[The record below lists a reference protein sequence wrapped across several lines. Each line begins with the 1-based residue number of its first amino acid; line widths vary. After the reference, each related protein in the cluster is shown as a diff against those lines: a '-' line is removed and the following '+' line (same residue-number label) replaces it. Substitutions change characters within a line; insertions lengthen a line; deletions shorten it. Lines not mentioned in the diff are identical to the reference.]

1 MPSFKESKN
10 SNPAKKHSIA
20 TRAQGTTFST
30 ILSTI
35 YYYTLGALFSNISNS
50 VYSLVGSLGMA
61 RWARDIVRII
71 PSNPGVVKLRS
82 SLGSGGAK
90 GGKGNKNLTEWIN
103 ASVPSLTERFT
114 PAAWLPNGHLQT
126 LFTAAGD
133 FTKVDK
139 VHYIRTYLRL
149 PDGGTLGIDAT
160 PENHH
165 GLPADA
171 PTVVVCHGLTGGSHE
186 SYVRNILAWVT
197 KPKEDGGLGGRGVV
211 VNFRGCA
218 GVPVTSCQLYSAGTT
233 MDLAL
238 ALHFIR
244 NRHPSSPLIGIGFS
258 LGASVISRYLGEY
271 GSSSILSA
279 GVVLGCPWD
288 LTAMSHKLEDDWFTA
303 RVYSSTLGRNV
314 LRLFFKAYD
323 QNPAVFEVL
332 DSPIREYIE
341 ELKVERKNQ
350 GARSRLR
357 RIDDLLVSKIGGP
370 RGIGAWPFPS
380 AKEYYDWA
388 SPTHVLRGV
397 RVPLFAINAFD
408 DPVVDGGALPLD
420 EFVASSHIYT
430 AVTGGGG
437 HLGWFDGPFFDKT
450 KSKQRWVLKPVSEFI
465 SACTRDLSPP
475 DEDPESGVDV
485 VAGSR
490 IGPKGADTK
499 QRAEANGSAD
509 IRPNIDANVEANADC
524 GWEWVVSPKY
534 KIPGLE
540 KVGWKVLREGEV
552 VEGESDEGEGGLVQG
567 L

>member
-1 MPSFKESKN
+1 MPSLMKSKN
-10 SNPAKKHSIA
+10 SKQAKKQPVA
-20 TRAQGTTFST
+20 TKTQRTTFAS
-30 ILSTI
+30 ILSAI

-61 RWARDIVRII
+61 RWARDIVRIV
-71 PSNPGVVKLRS
+71 PRNPGVVNLRS
-82 SLGSGGAK
+82 NLGSGGAK
-90 GGKGNKNLTEWIN
+90 GGKGSKSLTEWIDE
-103 ASVPSLTERFT
+103 SVPSLKGRFT

-133 FTKVDK
+133 FTKLDK
-139 VHYIRTYLRL
+139 VHYVR
-149 PDGGTLGIDAT
+149 GIDAT
-160 PENHH
+160 PENHAK
-165 GLPADA
+165 LPADA

-186 SYVRNILAWVT
+186 SYVRNILAWVA
-197 KPKEDGGLGGRGVV
+197 KPKEEGGLGGRGVV

-258 LGASVISRYLGEY
+258 LGASIISRYLGEY

-288 LTAMSHKLEDDWFTA
+288 LTAMSHKLENDWFTA

-323 QNPAVFEVL
+323 QNPAVFNAP
-332 DSPIREYIE
+332 DSPIREHIE
-341 ELKVERKNQ
+341 ELKEERKNQ
-350 GARSRLR
+350 GMGSRLR

-370 RGIGAWPFPS
+370 RGIGAWPFPT

-388 SPTHVLRGV
+388 SPTHVLSNIK
-397 RVPLFAINAFD
+397 VPLFAINAFD
-408 DPVVDGGALPLD
+408 DPVIDG
-420 EFVASSHIYT
+420 
-430 AVTGGGG
+430 GGGG

-450 KSKQRWVLKPVSEFI
+450 KSKHRWVLKPVSEFI
-465 SACTRDLSPP
+465 LACTQDLSPP
-475 DEDPESGVDV
+475 DEDHDSGVDV

-490 IGPKGADTK
+490 IGPKGADVK
-499 QRAEANGSAD
+499 LGAEVNGHAD
-509 IRPNIDANVEANADC
+509 VKANIDADVEANADG
-524 GWEWVVSPKY
+524 GWEWVVNPKY
-534 KIPGLE
+534 TIPGLE